1 MEPLPLSTD
10 AMWGPPP
17 SSSGS
22 YLTVLFV
29 ECVVEDIDETLC

>member
-1 MEPLPLSTD
+1 MEPLSLSTD

-17 SSSGS
+17 SSSGPD
-22 YLTVLFV
+22 LAVLVV